1 MKQAAFLLPKNP
13 LNMSKMP
20 LKTHTKMPPK
30 RHRYFYGAFPVM
42 ARACGHQGRKL
53 NQARFF
59 IPVAGVASLGQCHFV
74 CRCFFAYSLLSVA
87 FSAGFCC
94 RGGQLTCF
102 LFLARFRGIL
112 CAFLSAGVPAV
123 YLTP

>member
-1 MKQAAFLLPKNP
+1 
-13 LNMSKMP
+13 
-20 LKTHTKMPPK
+20 MPPK

-59 IPVAGVASLGQCHFV
+59 IPVAGAGHRGKYHFAHRW
-74 CRCFFAYSLLSVA
+74 CSAHSCLSVA

-102 LFLARFRGIL
+102 LSLARFRGIL